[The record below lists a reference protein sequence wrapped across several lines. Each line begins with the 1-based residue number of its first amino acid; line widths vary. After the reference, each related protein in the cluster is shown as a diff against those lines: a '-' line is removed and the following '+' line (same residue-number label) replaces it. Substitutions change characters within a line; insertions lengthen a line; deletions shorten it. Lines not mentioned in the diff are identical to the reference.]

1 MDRRTRNLFALVFG
15 VLVVVTGAAALLLG
29 GSAPDPGPPADATAI
44 VGVIV
49 GVESSGLD
57 KVTGFT
63 LRTTDQGSVVFVIGE
78 LENGAQF
85 PPGHLVEHQ
94 ATAQPVRVWYRTQD
108 GAKVAIRLED
118 ATCLDGRQPPE
129 VITGRIAASS
139 AAVIV
144 IT

>member
-15 VLVVVTGAAALLLG
+15 ALVVVTGAAALLLG
-29 GSAPDPGPPADATAI
+29 GSARDPGPPADATAI

-49 GVESSGLD
+49 GVESAGLD

-63 LRTTDQGSVVFVIGE
+63 LRTTDQGSVVFVIGA

-118 ATCLDGRQPPE
+118 AT
-129 VITGRIAASS
+129 
-139 AAVIV
+139 
-144 IT
+144 